1 MVGYRRPASYAFGEA
16 LYEQRKHAGW
26 TQVELASRIEG
37 VDAETISR
45 YERGVREPKVGRLIA
60 ISAALDI
67 APARLL
73 PTPESGETSATWQQA
88 VYSSLT
94 QSGSFTPNEAEAM
107 LEILEA
113 AARNIPRLRSL

>member
-1 MVGYRRPASYAFGEA
+1 MSGYRRPALYAFGEA

-26 TQVELASRIEG
+26 TQAQLADRIEG

-45 YERGVREPKVGRLIA
+45 YERGVREPRVNRLIA
-60 ISAALDI
+60 IAAALDI
-67 APARLL
+67 TPARLL
-73 PTPESGETSATWQQA
+73 PTPEGDSDPTTWQQA